1 MERKFLLKMDIS
13 FFFFRHNEKTSVA
26 RYDVEGE
33 ENNHRESKCRDI
45 IQRRDRYRLVSRY
58 RQSAGF
64 KIVVVLRIIQS
75 LPLCSLRIRVS
86 SRYSFFSPPFLH
98 SPLPHTCPRLF
109 LLFSFFFPDLDPFL
123 PLALLLSRS
132 LVGKSELRVYTLLV
146 RSISTNPSSSSP
158 LSLSFPHLLSP
169 PASRRRSSE
178 GCQLPWG

>member
-1 MERKFLLKMDIS
+1 MP
-13 FFFFRHNEKTSVA
+13 RHNPTSRSIQASFTIQTVGWLQDRRRA
-26 RYDVEGE
+26 S
-33 ENNHRESKCRDI
+33 NNPKPT
-45 IQRRDRYRLVSRY
+45 
-58 RQSAGF
+58 
-64 KIVVVLRIIQS
+64 S
-75 LPLCSLRIRVS
+75 LLPSDT
-86 SRYSFFSPPFLH
+86 SFEQLLLFFPPFLH